1 MRIAL
6 VVPFTTKKP
15 KKETSN
21 TLLVP
26 KGIMPGV
33 LAQKE
38 CWALCDMMQV
48 VNLCRLQ
55 PTYQKKTTAAHTSF
69 GNSLLP
75 AQYFAKIIKT
85 ANNIIGK
92 V

>member
-1 MRIAL
+1 
-6 VVPFTTKKP
+6 
-15 KKETSN
+15 
-21 TLLVP
+21 
-26 KGIMPGV
+26 MPGV

-69 GNSLLP
+69 GNSRLSAP
-75 AQYFAKIIKT
+75 YFVKIIKT
-85 ANNIIGK
+85 IADIIGK
-92 V
+92 A